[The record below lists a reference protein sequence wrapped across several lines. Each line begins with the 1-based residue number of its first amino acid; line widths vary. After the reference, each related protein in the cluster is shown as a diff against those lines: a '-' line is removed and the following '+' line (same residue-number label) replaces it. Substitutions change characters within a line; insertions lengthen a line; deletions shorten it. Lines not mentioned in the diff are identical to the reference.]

1 MFAIILL
8 VIITFANRTHV
19 TGAITHG
26 YGTNVFLDV
35 HTWPHD
41 ANLVLNILMELLKMR
56 EFLPEVLYLQLDNTA
71 RENKNKFCLAFL
83 ALLVEEGIFS
93 EVCLA
98 FTRAIIIV
106 FYNVFVVFVSRCN

>member
-1 MFAIILL
+1 ML
-8 VIITFANRTHV
+8 VIYDITFENRTHV

-26 YGTNVFLDV
+26 YGTNVFIDV

-71 RENKNKFCLAFL
+71 RENKNKYCLAFL

-93 EVCLA
+93 EVCIL
-98 FTRAIIIV
+98 FTCAIMIVCFII
-106 FYNVFVVFVSRCN
+106 FVVFVFRCN